1 MKPKSKTLKKVMSYI
16 ITEHGHEYTRYFV
29 MCMADVLKNCGILIA
44 TYFGISYVFE
54 AAESNIRYCAAG
66 AALIFVSELSVLY
79 LNRCMNQLNK
89 SMEARVYKKV
99 LEKTTKIPVLELTDS
114 TTQNDINAALEEGKN
129 ALETITMDIPSYIG
143 LILQICIFIAV
154 VCRISWW
161 YAPVTILL
169 ITITIVIS
177 SYFKSKEL
185 DGYDDITRQLR
196 LLGYFSSLPYTEC
209 AHREMIIQNAA
220 PYFTDRRKLYADQLI
235 AEKRKKYRCHIK
247 FSLYSGLILLL
258 ATISISAYLFYLLS
272 IGMLKTELL
281 ATTLINSLLLYQQV
295 LSLSEQFS
303 WDKEALYYVDKYF
316 KLLDMDE
323 EQNIGY
329 NKKIYDIAIHIDS
342 FCYADKIILSNLE
355 LNLKQGQ
362 KILLIGDNGAG
373 KTTLLNLLTGL
384 YPLLNGCLHI
394 NNESCT
400 TPIMVRNRSV
410 IVSQNFPA
418 LKMTLRENLMCKNIS
433 EAEIQTALQ
442 AVDLWD
448 EIQRLPDGLDTF
460 VGEGH
465 SLSQGQWQRFAI
477 AKLLLHKE
485 ADIWVLDEP
494 TSAMDAIHETDILK
508 LVFDKGKDKIIIV
521 VTHRL
526 SMAKQ
531 MDHIYHITNGQI
543 DFDGTHA
550 ELYASNSIYK
560 NMFDIQ
566 AQMYV

>member
-1 MKPKSKTLKKVMSYI
+1 
-16 ITEHGHEYTRYFV
+16 
-29 MCMADVLKNCGILIA
+29 
-44 TYFGISYVFE
+44 
-54 AAESNIRYCAAG
+54 
-66 AALIFVSELSVLY
+66 
-79 LNRCMNQLNK
+79 
-89 SMEARVYKKV
+89 
-99 LEKTTKIPVLELTDS
+99 
-114 TTQNDINAALEEGKN
+114 
-129 ALETITMDIPSYIG
+129 
-143 LILQICIFIAV
+143 
-154 VCRISWW
+154 
-161 YAPVTILL
+161 
-169 ITITIVIS
+169 
-177 SYFKSKEL
+177 
-185 DGYDDITRQLR
+185 
-196 LLGYFSSLPYTEC
+196 
-209 AHREMIIQNAA
+209 
-220 PYFTDRRKLYADQLI
+220 
-235 AEKRKKYRCHIK
+235 
-247 FSLYSGLILLL
+247 
-258 ATISISAYLFYLLS
+258 
-272 IGMLKTELL
+272 MLKTELL

-316 KLLDMDE
+316 KLLDMNE

-342 FCYADKIILSNLE
+342 FCYADKIILSNLG

-384 YPLLNGCLHI
+384 YPLSSGCLHI

-400 TPIMVRNRSV
+400 KPIIVRNRSV

-418 LKMTLRENLMCKNIS
+418 LKMTLRENLMCKNVS

-442 AVDLWD
+442 SVDLWN
-448 EIQRLPDGLDTF
+448 EIQCLPDGLDTF
-460 VGEGH
+460 VGEEH

>member
-1 MKPKSKTLKKVMSYI
+1 
-16 ITEHGHEYTRYFV
+16 
-29 MCMADVLKNCGILIA
+29 
-44 TYFGISYVFE
+44 
-54 AAESNIRYCAAG
+54 
-66 AALIFVSELSVLY
+66 
-79 LNRCMNQLNK
+79 
-89 SMEARVYKKV
+89 
-99 LEKTTKIPVLELTDS
+99 
-114 TTQNDINAALEEGKN
+114 
-129 ALETITMDIPSYIG
+129 
-143 LILQICIFIAV
+143 
-154 VCRISWW
+154 
-161 YAPVTILL
+161 
-169 ITITIVIS
+169 
-177 SYFKSKEL
+177 
-185 DGYDDITRQLR
+185 
-196 LLGYFSSLPYTEC
+196 
-209 AHREMIIQNAA
+209 
-220 PYFTDRRKLYADQLI
+220 
-235 AEKRKKYRCHIK
+235 
-247 FSLYSGLILLL
+247 
-258 ATISISAYLFYLLS
+258 
-272 IGMLKTELL
+272 MLKTELL
-281 ATTLINSLLLYQQV
+281 ATTLISSLLLYQQV

-316 KLLDMDE
+316 KLLDMNE

-342 FCYADKIILSNLE
+342 FCYADKIILSNLG

-384 YPLLNGCLHI
+384 YPLSSGCLHI

-400 TPIMVRNRSV
+400 TPIIVRNRSV

-418 LKMTLRENLMCKNIS
+418 LKMTLRENMMCKNIS

-442 AVDLWD
+442 AVDLWN

-460 VGEGH
+460 VGEEH

-550 ELYASNSIYK
+550 ELYTSNSIYK